1 MVRLYALVKRIK
13 SFRKSHKKEE
23 KLLMNQYLSVQ
34 EVVAYGKIYGTV
46 DGVTFEAFIIIFTGK
61 VKRIFLFFTM

>member
-1 MVRLYALVKRIK
+1 MVRLYALVKRRK
-13 SFRKSHKKEE
+13 RFRKKSHKKEE

-46 DGVTFEAFIIIFTGK
+46 DGVTFEAFIIILIL
-61 VKRIFLFFTM
+61 VR